1 MQGPTSSSPCQ
12 RMTGWAEQQHSF
24 RCSEFVDVDT
34 SSEREILVAA
44 SSNWYYINSYKL
56 NSISALYLIAGD
68 CSPRTFTPPSTEHQL
83 NISRTPPHFSHTL
96 SKAQLRHVST
106 MRTVLASLLFA
117 PLAFAV
123 PDTLA
128 AFEPA
133 LQQLERLSASNNDT
147 TPIDSIAELL
157 KRQGNSCAN
166 NYYACN
172 NLNAPGLCC
181 PRTAICSADRNNVV
195 ACCPQGAACTGT
207 LSASVT
213 DAVTASTT
221 VPFAIASTTSG
232 PFVQATTANA
242 GSPGSTVNN
251 AFYPFPYIATTY
263 TNAAACSSAYTR
275 CQSDAASCTNALMG
289 GAQGVTISAPN
300 GGATITAVPSLGQ
313 ASASSICSSL
323 SQEACYGL
331 QVAACQAFDGSG
343 NAAPTRGCGG
353 LAVGMGVA
361 LGVAGQLL

>member
-1 MQGPTSSSPCQ
+1 
-12 RMTGWAEQQHSF
+12 
-24 RCSEFVDVDT
+24 
-34 SSEREILVAA
+34 
-44 SSNWYYINSYKL
+44 
-56 NSISALYLIAGD
+56 
-68 CSPRTFTPPSTEHQL
+68 
-83 NISRTPPHFSHTL
+83 
-96 SKAQLRHVST
+96 
-106 MRTVLASLLFA
+106 MRTSIASLLLA
-117 PLAFAV
+117 PLALAI

-133 LQQLERLSASNNDT
+133 LEQLEQLPTSNNDT
-147 TPIDSIAELL
+147 TPVDSIAELL

-166 NYYACN
+166 NYYACT
-172 NLNAPGLCC
+172 NLNAAGLCC
-181 PRTAICSADRNNVV
+181 PRTAVCSADRNNVV

-207 LSASVT
+207 LGVSAT
-213 DAVTASTT
+213 GAVTASTT
-221 VPFAIASTTSG
+221 VPFVTASTTSG

-242 GSPGSTVNN
+242 GSGGASTVSN

-289 GAQGVTISAPN
+289 GARGVTVSAPN

-313 ASASSICSSL
+313 ASASSVCSSL
-323 SQEACYGL
+323 SQEACFGL
-331 QVAACQAFDGSG
+331 QVAACQAFDGRG
-343 NAAPTRGCGG
+343 NAAPTRGCGS